1 MRLEKHVSDL
11 QPISHRSPQG
21 CGLSP
26 PLFSLYTNSCIS
38 CHQCVSLLKSTDDT
52 TRICPVSDKDESAY
66 RWESDYLVT
75 WCSKEQLRALKTVEM
90 ISDLR
95 KSSIGVLLV
104 CFYIFVVLFN
114 VLLYIVYF
122 FISLSLFIFLAYL
135 YFSIVCCFAPTA
147 NPLYVE

>member
-90 ISDLR
+90 ISELHWCV
-95 KSSIGVLLV
+95 IVF
-104 CFYIFVVLFN
+104 FYIFVVLFN

-135 YFSIVCCFAPTA
+135 YFSIVCCFAPIA

>member
-95 KSSIGVLLV
+95 KSSIGVLLFFSIFLLY
-104 CFYIFVVLFN
+104 CLMYYCIFFYFIISIYIFS
-114 VLLYIVYF
+114 
-122 FISLSLFIFLAYL
+122 ISLF
-135 YFSIVCCFAPTA
+135 
-147 NPLYVE
+147 

>member
-66 RWESDYLVT
+66 RWESDHLVT
-75 WCSKEQLRALKTVEM
+75 WCSKEQLRSLKTVEM

-95 KSSIGVLLV
+95 KSSIGVLLFFSIFLLY
-104 CFYIFVVLFN
+104 CLMCYCIFFYFIISIYIFS
-114 VLLYIVYF
+114 
-122 FISLSLFIFLAYL
+122 ISLF
-135 YFSIVCCFAPTA
+135 
-147 NPLYVE
+147 

>member
-1 MRLEKHVSDL
+1 MRLEKHISDL

-52 TRICPVSDKDESAY
+52 TRICPVSDKDDSAY
-66 RWESDYLVT
+66 RWESDHLVT
-75 WCSKEQLRALKTVEM
+75 WCSKEQLRAP
-90 ISDLR
+90 
-95 KSSIGVLLV
+95 LV
-104 CFYIFVVLFN
+104 CYCFFFYIFVVLFN

-135 YFSIVCCFAPTA
+135 YFSIVCCFAPIA

>member
-21 CGLSP
+21 CVLSP

-38 CHQCVSLLKSTDDT
+38 CRQCVSLLKSTDDT

-75 WCSKEQLRALKTVEM
+75 WCSKEQLRSLKTVEM

-95 KSSIGVLLV
+95 KSSIGVLLFFSIFLLY
-104 CFYIFVVLFN
+104 CLMCYCIFFYFIISIYIFS
-114 VLLYIVYF
+114 
-122 FISLSLFIFLAYL
+122 ISLF
-135 YFSIVCCFAPTA
+135 
-147 NPLYVE
+147 

>member
-95 KSSIGVLLV
+95 KSSIGVLLFFSIFLLY
-104 CFYIFVVLFN
+104 CLMYYCIFFYFIISIYIFS
-114 VLLYIVYF
+114 
-122 FISLSLFIFLAYL
+122 ISLKLF
-135 YFSIVCCFAPTA
+135 
-147 NPLYVE
+147 

>member
-95 KSSIGVLLV
+95 KSSIGVLLFFSIFLLY
-104 CFYIFVVLFN
+104 CLMCYCIFFYFIISIYIFS
-114 VLLYIVYF
+114 
-122 FISLSLFIFLAYL
+122 ISLKLF
-135 YFSIVCCFAPTA
+135 
-147 NPLYVE
+147 

>member
-38 CHQCVSLLKSTDDT
+38 CRQCVSLLKSTDDT

-66 RWESDYLVT
+66 RWESDHLVT

-95 KSSIGVLLV
+95 KSSIGVLLFFSIFLLY
-104 CFYIFVVLFN
+104 CLMYYCIFFYFIISIYIFS
-114 VLLYIVYF
+114 
-122 FISLSLFIFLAYL
+122 ISLKLF
-135 YFSIVCCFAPTA
+135 
-147 NPLYVE
+147 

>member
-21 CGLSP
+21 CVLSP

-38 CHQCVSLLKSTDDT
+38 CRQCVSLLKSTDDT

-95 KSSIGVLLV
+95 KSSIGVLLFFSIFLLY
-104 CFYIFVVLFN
+104 CLMYYCIFFYFIISIYIFS
-114 VLLYIVYF
+114 
-122 FISLSLFIFLAYL
+122 ISLKLF
-135 YFSIVCCFAPTA
+135 
-147 NPLYVE
+147 

>member
-66 RWESDYLVT
+66 RWESDHLVT

-95 KSSIGVLLV
+95 KSSIGVLLFFSIFLLY
-104 CFYIFVVLFN
+104 CLMYYCIFFYFIISIYIFS
-114 VLLYIVYF
+114 
-122 FISLSLFIFLAYL
+122 ISLKLF
-135 YFSIVCCFAPTA
+135 
-147 NPLYVE
+147 

>member
-95 KSSIGVLLV
+95 KSSIGVLLFFSIFLLY
-104 CFYIFVVLFN
+104 CLMCYCIFFYFIISIYIFS
-114 VLLYIVYF
+114 
-122 FISLSLFIFLAYL
+122 ISLF
-135 YFSIVCCFAPTA
+135 
-147 NPLYVE
+147 